1 MDFDIKIAVESL
13 ANEKG
18 LSENEVREAIQIAL
32 SQATR
37 RQSREHA
44 DFEVVIN
51 PDMDSYETFR
61 VWHVADPDD
70 PETLIQPARETQLRN
85 KPEEP
90 AIFNPEV
97 HLTLAQAHEKDT
109 NLQIGD
115 VWREPWQS
123 VPWGRREAQQA
134 KGIIT
139 QMVRAAERKRVEHE
153 YVSRV
158 GQLVRGK
165 VVRMGRDAVVLDLG
179 LGTEAVLPRKN
190 MLPRENVRID
200 SSIRAILEKV
210 DPLNRGPQLILNR
223 TSPDMLRRLLELEV
237 PEVGD
242 GVIEVVNLVREPGI
256 RAKVSV
262 RSDHQRVDAVGACV
276 GMRGS
281 RIQNISNEIGGENVD
296 VTLWDENP
304 VQWVLNAM
312 KPAPIE
318 EVVLDE
324 PNHSL
329 DLIVK
334 EDKYGTAS
342 GRDGVNIRLVSRL
355 TGWNLNL
362 MTQVEYEEK
371 RLSEIETVVNRF
383 VQALSVDEELA
394 TVLAEEGFTT
404 IEELAYTPESEYLTI
419 GFDEE
424 LATELKSRAQTARV
438 HEIATGASADGTA
451 IPADDLRDMEGM
463 TEAFAYKL
471 AAGGVVTM
479 EDLANLSIDDL
490 QEIDPTIGDE
500 RAGALI
506 LKAREPWFA
515 DEEADANE

>member
-18 LSENEVREAIQIAL
+18 LSESEVKEAIQIAL
-32 SQATR
+32 GQATR

-44 DFEVVIN
+44 DFEVIIN
-51 PDMDSYETFR
+51 PSMDGYETFR
-61 VWHVADPDD
+61 VWYVADPDD
-70 PETLIQPARETQLRN
+70 PDTLTQPIKETQIRN
-85 KPEEP
+85 RTELPP
-90 AIFNPEV
+90 VFNPEL
-97 HLTLAQAHEKDT
+97 HLTLDQAHDKDPS
-109 NLQIGD
+109 LQIGD
-115 VWREPWQS
+115 IWREPWKS

-139 QMVRAAERKRVEHE
+139 QMVRTAERKRVEQE
-153 YVSRV
+153 YASKV

-165 VVRMGRDAVVLDLG
+165 VTRMGRDAVVLDLG
-179 LGTEAVLPRKN
+179 IGTEAVLPRKN
-190 MLPRENVRID
+190 MLPRENVRIE

-223 TSPDMLRRLLELEV
+223 SSTDMLRRLLELEV

-262 RSDHQRVDAVGACV
+262 TSENPRVDAVGACV

-296 VTLWDENP
+296 VTLWDANP

-324 PNHSL
+324 ANHSM

-334 EDKYGTAS
+334 EEKYGTAS

-362 MTQVEYEEK
+362 LTQDQYEEK
-371 RLSEIETVVNRF
+371 RLTEVEAIVNRF

-394 TVLAEEGFTT
+394 TLLAEEGFTT
-404 IEELAYTPESEYLTI
+404 IEELAYAPESEYLAI
-419 GFDEE
+419 GFDED

-463 TEAFAYKL
+463 TEGFAYKL
-471 AAGGVVTM
+471 ASNGVVTM

-490 QEIDPTIGDE
+490 QDIDPMISDE
-500 RAGALI
+500 RAGKLI
-506 LKAREPWFA
+506 LKAREPWYTD
-515 DEEADANE
+515 DEDE